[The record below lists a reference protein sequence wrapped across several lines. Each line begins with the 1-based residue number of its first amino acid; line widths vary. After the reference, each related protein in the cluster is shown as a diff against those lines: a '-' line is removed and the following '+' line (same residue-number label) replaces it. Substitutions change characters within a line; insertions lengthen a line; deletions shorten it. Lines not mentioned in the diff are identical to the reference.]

1 METRLLMVYLPR
13 NEATW
18 AITIQLCED
27 EIAEFLTKKDK
38 EYLPQLSPAL
48 LGSIMIW
55 AAGLSQ
61 LLPHYSLFYG
71 QLWTPSK
78 SFLGKYSFRDPNIV
92 TVCSCIY
99 LLTMV
104 KIFPFLYPFLP
115 DCSYPP
121 DLENVPPPSSNSME
135 TVTVL

>member
-1 METRLLMVYLPR
+1 MVYLPR

-78 SFLGKYSFRDPNIV
+78 SFLGKYSFRDPNIPSYQIV
-92 TVCSCIY
+92 LIPQISKMCHP
-99 LLTMV
+99 LLAILW
-104 KIFPFLYPFLP
+104 KL
-115 DCSYPP
+115 
-121 DLENVPPPSSNSME
+121 
-135 TVTVL
+135 